1 MQNATQICGALNP
14 HCNCQVHSRCDAT
27 AGTGACLSG
36 SLKANQQQEKKRA
49 LGGGASSSSLVL
61 KHSRSGAATA
71 DPQPANNNSK
81 AVPTYTINLD
91 LPADERWAKVAAVF
105 APQIKAVVAVVK
117 ARIPKLAL
125 PLLEPIGDDLEAYL
139 PAPYAAEVASI
150 AAIAGVTPA
159 ELFLMNVYYDVTT
172 ACTSIVAAHANG
184 TVFHGRNLDYGIP
197 GLQGLTAD
205 VVFEAGGA
213 VAYRGTTYVG
223 YVGLLTGLRPGAFS
237 VSIDERDTPGGKVW
251 ENAAEAF
258 LKGGH
263 SIGLFLRTLLQD
275 HTTLD
280 EAIGV
285 VQSAHLDAVR
295 TTPIRYLLALSRSSS
310 YPPLLLYL
318 YLFPT
323 QLTPPLVATQP
334 AYIIMGGTGGQ
345 GAIVTRERESTA
357 DTWMIDAA
365 AGRWFLV
372 ETNDDHWEPP
382 QDIRRDAANKHM
394 NATTPAALTQGFMFG
409 VQSAF
414 PNLNAETTYTTVM
427 SVDGGVYYTVTRNN

>member
-1 MQNATQICGALNP
+1 VRPLAHTLAAPSPAAAALIA
-14 HCNCQVHSRCDAT
+14 VLRV
-27 AGTGACLSG
+27 
-36 SLKANQQQEKKRA
+36 A
-49 LGGGASSSSLVL
+49 LCIA
-61 KHSRSGAATA
+61 AATA

-91 LPADERWAKVAAVF
+91 LPADERWAKVAAAF

-263 SIGLFLRTLLQD
+263 SIGLFLRSLLQD

-285 VQSAHLDAVR
+285 VESAHLDA
-295 TTPIRYLLALSRSSS
+295 
-310 YPPLLLYL
+310 
-318 YLFPT
+318 
-323 QLTPPLVATQP
+323 P

-345 GAIVTRERESTA
+345 GAIVTRERETTA

-372 ETNDDHWEPP
+372 ETNDDHWKPP
-382 QDIRRDAANKHM
+382 QDIRRDAANAHM
-394 NATTPAALTQGFMFG
+394 NATAPAALTQEFMFG

-414 PNLNAETTYTTVM
+414 PNLNAMTTYTTVM